1 MIGTRNMKLL
11 NGVGCALFDIDGVLV
26 NVRKSYYLAIKK
38 SVEFI
43 MKSMGGKKSHTLP
56 QVTDTLILKFK
67 QTGGFNNEIDIA
79 YAIILALM
87 SMPFIDWTSN
97 KEDFLFTVAQNAND
111 KGISSVEDYLS
122 SLSTLSHIKKIK
134 QDLVYPAPVGKSPLA
149 TVFDEFFYGPT
160 LFRRQHDI
168 EPRYYHG
175 KPLIDNDEIVIR
187 KETVN
192 LISEKLQGSIAL
204 ISGRSKLAAQYSL
217 EPIFEMFDQNASV
230 FLEDESRKHW
240 KPDPYSIIK
249 AMTSLGAKTSL
260 YVGDSIEDL
269 YMTRK
274 AEKEMDVKILF
285 VGVYG
290 CSVQPQDTIRKFRE
304 NNVALIIENVN
315 CLSELIKIGTD
326 HHSQ

>member
-1 MIGTRNMKLL
+1 MIGGRNMKLL
-11 NGVGCALFDIDGVLV
+11 NGVECALFDIDGVLV

-56 QVTDTLILKFK
+56 LVTDTLILKFK

-134 QDLVYPAPVGKSPLA
+134 QHLVYPAPVGKSPLA
-149 TVFDEFFYGPT
+149 TVFDELFYGPT
-160 LFRRQHDI
+160 LFRMQHDI

-187 KETVN
+187 KETVH
-192 LISEKLQGSIAL
+192 LVSEKLQGNIAL

-217 EPIFEMFDQNASV
+217 EPIFDMFDQNASV
-230 FLEDESRKHW
+230 FLDDESRKHW
-240 KPDPYSIIK
+240 KPNPYSIIK

-260 YVGDSIEDL
+260 YVGDSVEDL

-274 AEKEMDVKILF
+274 AEKDMDVKILF
-285 VGVYG
+285 IGVYG

-304 NNVALIIENVN
+304 NNVALIIESVN
-315 CLSELIKIGTD
+315 CLPDLMKIGT
-326 HHSQ
+326 HHHPV

>member
-1 MIGTRNMKLL
+1 MIGTRNMKFP
-11 NGVGCALFDIDGVLV
+11 NSVECALFDIDGVLV
-26 NVRKSYYLAIKK
+26 DVRKSYYLAIKK
-38 SVEFI
+38 TVEFI
-43 MKSMGGKKSHTLP
+43 MKSMGTKKSHSFP
-56 QVTDTLILKFK
+56 IVTDTLILRFK

-87 SMPFIDWTSN
+87 SMPFIDLTSN
-97 KEDFLFTVAQNAND
+97 KKEFLFTVAQNANET
-111 KGISSVEDYLS
+111 GISSVEDYLS
-122 SLSTLSHIKKIK
+122 SLSTLSQIRKLK

-149 TVFDEFFYGPT
+149 TVFDELFYGPT
-160 LFRRQHDI
+160 LFRMQHVM
-168 EPRYYHG
+168 EPQYYRG
-175 KPLIDNDEIVIR
+175 KPLIDNDKIVIK
-187 KETVN
+187 KETIN

-217 EPIFEMFDQNASV
+217 EPIIDMFDKNASV

-240 KPDPYSIIK
+240 KPNPYSIIK

-260 YVGDSIEDL
+260 YVGDSVEDL

-274 AEKEMDVKILF
+274 AEKDMNVKILF

-304 NNVALIIENVN
+304 NKVALITESVN
-315 CLSELIKIGTD
+315 CLPDLMKIDTN
-326 HHSQ
+326 HHPG

>member
-1 MIGTRNMKLL
+1 MIGGRNMKLL
-11 NGVGCALFDIDGVLV
+11 NGVECALFDIDGVLV

-43 MKSMGGKKSHTLP
+43 MKSMGGKKSHILP

-87 SMPFIDWTSN
+87 SMSFIDWTSN

-122 SLSTLSHIKKIK
+122 SLSTLANIKKIK

-149 TVFDEFFYGPT
+149 TVFDELFYGPT
-160 LFRRQHDI
+160 LFRMQHDI

-187 KETVN
+187 KETVQ
-192 LISEKLQGSIAL
+192 LVSEKLQGNIGL

-217 EPIFEMFDQNASV
+217 EPIIDMFDQNASV

-260 YVGDSIEDL
+260 YVGDSVEDL

-274 AEKEMDVKILF
+274 AEKDMDVKILF
-285 VGVYG
+285 IGVYG

>member
-1 MIGTRNMKLL
+1 MIGTRNIKLL
-11 NGVGCALFDIDGVLV
+11 NSAECALFDIDGVLV
-26 NVRKSYYLAIKK
+26 DVRKSYYLAIKK

-43 MKSMGGKKSHTLP
+43 MKSMGGKKSLTLP

-67 QTGGFNNEIDIA
+67 QTGGFNNEIDIT

-97 KEDFLFTVAQNAND
+97 KKDFLFTVAQNANET
-111 KGISSVEDYLS
+111 GISSVEDYLS
-122 SLSTLSHIKKIK
+122 SLSTLSQIKKIK

-149 TVFDEFFYGPT
+149 TVFDELFYGPT
-160 LFRRQHDI
+160 LFRMQHDI

-217 EPIFEMFDQNASV
+217 EPIFDMFDQNA
-230 FLEDESRKHW
+230 
-240 KPDPYSIIK
+240 
-249 AMTSLGAKTSL
+249 
-260 YVGDSIEDL
+260 
-269 YMTRK
+269 
-274 AEKEMDVKILF
+274 
-285 VGVYG
+285 
-290 CSVQPQDTIRKFRE
+290 
-304 NNVALIIENVN
+304 
-315 CLSELIKIGTD
+315 
-326 HHSQ
+326 

>member
-1 MIGTRNMKLL
+1 MIGARNIKLL
-11 NGVGCALFDIDGVLV
+11 HSVECALFDIDGVLV
-26 NVRKSYYLAIKK
+26 DVRKSYYLAIKK
-38 SVEFI
+38 SVGFI
-43 MKSMGGKKSHTLP
+43 MKSMGGKRSHNLP
-56 QVTDTLILKFK
+56 IVTDTLILKFK

-97 KEDFLFTVAQNAND
+97 KKDFLFTVAQNAND

-122 SLSTLSHIKKIK
+122 SLSTLSQIRKLK
-134 QDLVYPAPVGKSPLA
+134 QDLAYPAPVGKSPLA
-149 TVFDEFFYGPT
+149 TVFDELFYGPT
-160 LFRRQHDI
+160 LFRMQHGM
-168 EPRYYHG
+168 EPQYYRG
-175 KPLIDNDEIVIR
+175 KPLIDNDEIVIK

-217 EPIFEMFDQNASV
+217 EPLIDMFDKNASV

-240 KPDPYSIIK
+240 KPNPYSIIK

-274 AEKEMDVKILF
+274 AEKDMDVKILF

-290 CSVQPQDTIRKFRE
+290 CSVQPQDTIRKFTE
-304 NNVALIIENVN
+304 NNVDLIIKSVN
-315 CLSELIKIGTD
+315 CLPDLMKIGTD
-326 HHSQ
+326 HHPA

>member
-1 MIGTRNMKLL
+1 MIGTRNIKLL
-11 NGVGCALFDIDGVLV
+11 NSAECALFDIDGVLV
-26 NVRKSYYLAIKK
+26 DVRKSYYFAIKK

-87 SMPFIDWTSN
+87 SMSFIDWKSN
-97 KEDFLFTVAQNAND
+97 KEDFLSTVAQNAND

-122 SLSTLSHIKKIK
+122 SLSTLSQKIK

-149 TVFDEFFYGPT
+149 TVFDELFYGPT
-160 LFRRQHDI
+160 LFRMQHDI

-192 LISEKLQGSIAL
+192 LISKKLQGNIAL

-217 EPIFEMFDQNASV
+217 EPIFDMFDQNASV

-240 KPDPYSIIK
+240 KPNPYPIIK

-285 VGVYG
+285 IGVYG

-304 NNVALIIENVN
+304 NNVALIIESVN
-315 CLSELIKIGTD
+315 CLPDLMKIGT
-326 HHSQ
+326 HHHPV

>member
-1 MIGTRNMKLL
+1 MSGSRNIKLQ
-11 NGVGCALFDIDGVLV
+11 NSVECALFDIDGVLV
-26 NVRKSYYLAIKK
+26 DVRKSYYLAIKK

-43 MKSMGGKKSHTLP
+43 MKSMRGKSDTLP
-56 QVTDTLILKFK
+56 LVTDTLILKFK

-97 KEDFLFTVAQNAND
+97 KEDFLFSVVQNANET
-111 KGISSVEDYLS
+111 GISSVEDYLS
-122 SLSTLSHIKKIK
+122 SLSTSSRIKKLK

-149 TVFDEFFYGPT
+149 TVFDELFYGPT
-160 LFRRQHDI
+160 LFRMQHNI
-168 EPRYYHG
+168 QPRYYCG

-187 KETVN
+187 RETVD
-192 LISEKLQGSIAL
+192 LISENFGGSIAL

-217 EPIFEMFDQNASV
+217 KSIFDMFDQNASV

-240 KPDPYSIIK
+240 KPNPYSIIK
-249 AMTSLGAKTSL
+249 AMTSLGAKTSF
-260 YVGDSIEDL
+260 YVGDSVEDL

-274 AEKEMDVKILF
+274 AEKDMDVKILF
-285 VGVYG
+285 IGVYG
-290 CSVQPQDTIRKFRE
+290 CSAQPQDTIRKLRE

-315 CLSELIKIGTD
+315 CLPDLMKIGTN
-326 HHSQ
+326 HHPA

>member
-1 MIGTRNMKLL
+1 MIGGRNMKLL
-11 NGVGCALFDIDGVLV
+11 NGVECALFDIDGVLV

-56 QVTDTLILKFK
+56 LVTDTLILKFK

-149 TVFDEFFYGPT
+149 TVFDELFYGPT
-160 LFRRQHDI
+160 LFRMQHDI

-187 KETVN
+187 KDAVY
-192 LISEKLQGSIAL
+192 LISEKLQGNIAL

-217 EPIFEMFDQNASV
+217 EPIFDMFDQNASV

-240 KPDPYSIIK
+240 KPNPYSILK

-260 YVGDSIEDL
+260 YVGDSVEDL

-274 AEKEMDVKILF
+274 AEKDMDIKILF
-285 VGVYG
+285 IGVYG
-290 CSVQPQDTIRKFRE
+290 CSAQPQDTIRKFRE
-304 NNVALIIENVN
+304 NNVALIIESVN
-315 CLSELIKIGTD
+315 CLPDLMKIGSNR
-326 HHSQ
+326 HPA

>member
-1 MIGTRNMKLL
+1 MISTRNMKLL
-11 NGVGCALFDIDGVLV
+11 SGVGCALFDIDGVLV

-204 ISGRSKLAAQYSL
+204 ISGRSKLAAKYSL
-217 EPIFEMFDQNASV
+217 EPIFDMFDQNASV

>member
-1 MIGTRNMKLL
+1 MKLL
-11 NGVGCALFDIDGVLV
+11 SGVGCALFDIDGVLV

-204 ISGRSKLAAQYSL
+204 ISGRSKLAAKYSL
-217 EPIFEMFDQNASV
+217 EPIFDMFDQNASV